1 MFYEDVKQVQS
12 MNYYQSTVAVNKDK
26 EDLQWAIHFKSLSE
40 TWLGASCGTHSAGDN
55 FSRNVRRQKICI
67 GTTRLIFN

>member
-40 TWLGASCGTHSAGDN
+40 TWLGASCGTRSAGDN
-55 FSRNVRRQKICI
+55 FIETLEDKKFV
-67 GTTRLIFN
+67 LVPLD